1 MAWQTLL
8 NGTEAGP
15 LAGWSMVWMESLGNR
30 GLRLASPAF
39 LRMPSET
46 PPSQGF
52 KIIPRASS
60 ISPVANPHDVD
71 GVADHVSRL
80 GFLQRRLIDDLA
92 RAGRKAG
99 LTEGH

>member
-1 MAWQTLL
+1 MFWRGRVL
-8 NGTEAGP
+8 N
-15 LAGWSMVWMESLGNR
+15 LSR
-30 GLRLASPAF
+30 R
-39 LRMPSET
+39 
-46 PPSQGF
+46 
-52 KIIPRASS
+52 
-60 ISPVANPHDVD
+60 NPHDVD

>member
-1 MAWQTLL
+1 MDGKPGKSRATACI
-8 NGTEAGP
+8 TCFPSRAIRDP
-15 LAGWSMVWMESLGNR
+15 SVP
-30 GLRLASPAF
+30 GLQNHPARF
-39 LRMPSET
+39 FNP
-46 PPSQGF
+46 
-52 KIIPRASS
+52 
-60 ISPVANPHDVD
+60 PVANPHDVD